1 MQHAI
6 IQNQKVVSIL
16 SFSTE
21 ESVQTI
27 AKTYEQVVNIEGM
40 DPMPSVGWN
49 YSNGIFFPDEITGK
63 KITRLAFRNRFTSQE
78 KLNLYGALST
88 PQGIMLK
95 IYLDDLAL
103 ASYVDLE
110 RADTIAGVQL
120 LEQIGIL
127 GTGRAEIILNTSISD
142 VEKFKE

>member
-6 IQNQKVVSIL
+6 IQNQKVVSVL
-16 SFSTE
+16 DLLTDDA
-21 ESVQTI
+21 VQSI
-27 AKTYEQVVNIEGM
+27 ARTYEQVINVEGM
-40 DPMPSVGWN
+40 SPMPLIGWN
-49 YSNGIFFPDEITGK
+49 YVNGVFFADVEQSK

-88 PQGIMLK
+88 PQGVMLK

-120 LEQIGIL
+120 LEQIGII
-127 GTGRAEIILNTSISD
+127 GTGRSEVILNTPISD